1 MLDTADGI
9 WEKDR
14 HKNYYINCLIGYLLG
29 KQEALLSSAKN
40 MKRINIETTLIS
52 QCTGLKEKEINEID
66 SEISKL
72 ILFQQNLYM
81 E

>member
-1 MLDTADGI
+1 MLETADSKR
-9 WEKDR
+9 ENDKKR
-14 HKNYYINCLIGYLLG
+14 SYYINKFIGTLLG
-29 KQEALLSSAKN
+29 KQEATLSIAQN
-40 MKRINIETTLIS
+40 MKQLNIETTIIS

-72 ILFQQNLYM
+72 ILFQQNLYK